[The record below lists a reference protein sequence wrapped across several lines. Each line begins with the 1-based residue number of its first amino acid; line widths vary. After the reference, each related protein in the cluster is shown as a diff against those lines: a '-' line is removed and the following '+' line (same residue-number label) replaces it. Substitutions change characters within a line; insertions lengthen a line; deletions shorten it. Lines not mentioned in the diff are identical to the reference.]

1 MQAEE
6 IMEKKIASAMEVCK
20 KYNRIKIDGKKA
32 EAVWKYNLDMAA
44 DAKYPK
50 ETEMYEEYA
59 DKALTG
65 FKASIKWL
73 KIVDR
78 AMRMVLPYEAEQV
91 LIQHFVEG
99 KPLKSIRGGRNQ
111 YMSRTTATKY
121 KKIGIQKLADNIFS
135 VEADLKKLEET
146 LENSL

>member
-20 KYNRIKIDGKKA
+20 KYNRIKADGKKA

-78 AMRMVLPYEAEQV
+78 AMRMVCLMKPSRFDTA
-91 LIQHFVEG
+91 FVEG

-121 KKIGIQKLADNIFS
+121 KKIGIQKLADNIS
-135 VEADLKKLEET
+135 PVETDLKKLEEI

>member
-1 MQAEE
+1 MLQQWKSVKST
-6 IMEKKIASAMEVCK
+6 IVSRPMEKRQRRYGSI
-20 KYNRIKIDGKKA
+20 IWI
-32 EAVWKYNLDMAA
+32 WLL

-91 LIQHFVEG
+91 LTQHFVEG
-99 KPLKSIRGGRNQ
+99 KPLKSIRGGRNR

-121 KKIGIQKLADNIFS
+121 KKIGIQKLADNIS
-135 VEADLKKLEET
+135 PVEADLKKLEEI

>member
-20 KYNRIKIDGKKA
+20 KYNRIKADGKKA

-91 LIQHFVEG
+91 LTQHFVEG
-99 KPLKSIRGGRNQ
+99 NRSNLFVEDGTGICPERRQQSIRKSESKNWL
-111 YMSRTTATKY
+111 T
-121 KKIGIQKLADNIFS
+121 IF
-135 VEADLKKLEET
+135 LLLRPT
-146 LENSL
+146 

>member
-6 IMEKKIASAMEVCK
+6 MMEKKIASAMEVCK
-20 KYNRIKIDGKKA
+20 KYNRIKADGKKA
-32 EAVWKYNLDMAA
+32 EEVWKYNLDMAA

-78 AMRMVLPYEAEQV
+78 AMRMVLPY
-91 LIQHFVEG
+91 
-99 KPLKSIRGGRNQ
+99 
-111 YMSRTTATKY
+111 
-121 KKIGIQKLADNIFS
+121 
-135 VEADLKKLEET
+135 
-146 LENSL
+146 

>member
-1 MQAEE
+1 MPNIQ
-6 IMEKKIASAMEVCK
+6 
-20 KYNRIKIDGKKA
+20 
-32 EAVWKYNLDMAA
+32 
-44 DAKYPK
+44 K

-91 LIQHFVEG
+91 LTQHFVEG
-99 KPLKSIRGGRNQ
+99 NRSNLFVEDGTGICPERRQQSIRKSESKTG
-111 YMSRTTATKY
+111 
-121 KKIGIQKLADNIFS
+121 
-135 VEADLKKLEET
+135 
-146 LENSL
+146 